1 MLGLFGPGNRHINA
15 DRTALTCNYDRI
27 TLLTVQPGYSGQTP
41 FLSLINTGIVHCY
54 FQHLLQRDPERNTV
68 VVLLVQLIECHTA
81 AIVYAPDMIHLNVDF
96 PDDQSGTAFSLG
108 FHRFKRQIKSIP
120 SHEWQREPVQTQTV
134 PASDR
139 WVLHQHDRI
148 YRTLH
153 ACHFSILVIDEE
165 SHLGGFEIVVPCPY
179 RDCNRQ
185 ILRVIP
191 FRWQVRGHTDRHPA
205 PEQRYAEKIEHQKNS
220 QWRVFDSCLHFSPG
234 SILHQVTIEYEP

>member
-1 MLGLFGPGNRHINA
+1 MLGLFGPGNRHTNA

-108 FHRFKRQIKSIP
+108 LHRFKRQIKFIP
-120 SHEWQREPVQTQTV
+120 SHERQSEPVQTQTI

-139 WVLHQHDRI
+139 WILHQHERI
-148 YRTLH
+148 NRSLS
-153 ACHFSILVIDEE
+153 ACHFGVLVIDEE
-165 SHLGGFEIVVPCPY
+165 SYLGDSEIVVPRPY
-179 RDCNRQ
+179 SDCYWQ
-185 ILRVIP
+185 VLVVIP
-191 FRWQVRGHTDRHPA
+191 FRRQIRGHSDRHLA
-205 PEQRYAEKIEHQKNS
+205 PEQRCAEKIEHQKNNKR
-220 QWRVFDSCLHFSPG
+220 RVFFSNLHKSPG
-234 SILHQVTIEYEP
+234 IILHHETFE